1 MAQRLACPEP
11 TFGLR
16 LVQLLLPAEY
26 AMARMHNMT
35 RIAAALQAE
44 NQDLAARSASLLE
57 RQVGASFSVQNY
69 L

>member
-1 MAQRLACPEP
+1 
-11 TFGLR
+11 
-16 LVQLLLPAEY
+16 
-26 AMARMHNMT
+26 MT